1 MCEKHFL
8 IHNIFLKFQHF
19 LQKQFPDFFLGFPII
34 KPYRWHEKLQKWTLA
49 IVIAPK
55 TNCRSIFYIG
65 IFYERD

>member
-34 KPYRWHEKLQKWTLA
+34 KPYRWHEKLQKMNTSDSDCSKDKL
-49 IVIAPK
+49 
-55 TNCRSIFYIG
+55 
-65 IFYERD
+65 